1 MGARYALRS
10 RTAGAFIR
18 ERLGRLGVPLLTGL
32 VLLVAPMFYLS
43 RVDQPGFHE
52 SYWRF
57 WLRFLNPAAIAA
69 GIPARGT
76 WRSGG
81 DEFDPAHLW
90 FLFSLLVFSIVLT
103 PAFVSLRRPRGA
115 RLIDRLAG
123 LTERHP
129 APILLVAAVPIMA
142 VEAALGPDKNTG
154 GWERLT
160 YLFFFLY
167 GYLLASDRRFEQ
179 TLRRLRWWA
188 LGCAVLASVLLAMAA
203 KILDPSGPDVVSAA
217 SPPVSAAQG
226 LAGWMWTA
234 AILGIAG
241 TVAARLTTARPAGR
255 PDGSPAS
262 ASRWRRL
269 AHYGNEAVLPFYVL
283 HEPVIVAVAWVIVR
297 WSAPLLI
304 KYLSVVA
311 CVVRPDPGAVRGT
324 GPAIPADSIPVRHE
338 ACASHQADG
347 APDTTDQGKVLM
359 DADRRR
365 LVGAG
370 DRVRCAR
377 PCRSAWRRPHRRA
390 ATHAA
395 VAGRAAAVVRVRPPA
410 HLGGATSGWLCRLGW
425 PQPGR
430 RAVGSGAIFVMG
442 SHATGL
448 SISWGGWWRRSPC
461 PRRRGGG

>member
-1 MGARYALRS
+1 MGQRPQAEEPAPAPSPTRRPELDVMRAFVVAGLVVFHSAVVFAWGSSWFINDPRPSPWFTVFLLWGSLWGMPLLFLVSGMGARYALRS

-18 ERLGRLGVPLLTGL
+18 ERLGRLLVPLLTGL

-57 WLRFLNPAAIAA
+57 WLRFLNPAAIAV

-90 FLFSLLVFSIVLT
+90 FLFSLLVFSIVLV

-129 APILLVAAVPIMA
+129 APVLLVAAVPIMA

-234 AILGIAG
+234 AILGFAG
-241 TVAARLTTARPAGR
+241 TIAARLTTARPAGS
-255 PDGSPAS
+255 PTGSPAS
-262 ASRWRRL
+262 ASRWRHV

-297 WSAPLLI
+297 WPAPLLI

-311 CVVRPDPGAVRGT
+311 ASFVLTLALYEGLVRRFQLARFLFGMKPARPT
-324 GPAIPADSIPVRHE
+324 GPIPHQTRPIKVR
-338 ACASHQADG
+338 S
-347 APDTTDQGKVLM
+347 
-359 DADRRR
+359 
-365 LVGAG
+365 
-370 DRVRCAR
+370 
-377 PCRSAWRRPHRRA
+377 
-390 ATHAA
+390 
-395 VAGRAAAVVRVRPPA
+395 
-410 HLGGATSGWLCRLGW
+410 
-425 PQPGR
+425 
-430 RAVGSGAIFVMG
+430 
-442 SHATGL
+442 
-448 SISWGGWWRRSPC
+448 
-461 PRRRGGG
+461 